1 MLRDNGRPPSP
12 KERMPATAPVTLKI
26 DFVSDVVC
34 PWCAIGLAAL
44 TQAAD
49 RLAGEVQIDWHFQPF
64 ELNPGM
70 APGGEDLFDHLAAK
84 YGAGRAQL
92 EQTHAQIAARG
103 AALGFTFS
111 QRRTRIYNSF
121 DAHRLLHWLGEE
133 GARGQQLA
141 FQRGLFKRHFT
152 DGENPSD
159 RDVLLRLVRDLGLD
173 EACARAV
180 IDSGEFADAVRERQ
194 AFYREQGIHAVPAV
208 IVNERHLIEGG
219 QPVEVFE
226 QALRQMAVQ

>member
-1 MLRDNGRPPSP
+1 MQSASP
-12 KERMPATAPVTLKI
+12 TTLKI

-44 TQAAD
+44 TQAAE
-49 RLAGEVQIDWHFQPF
+49 RLAGEVALDWHFQPF

-70 APGGEDLFDHLAAK
+70 GPGGEDLFDHLAAK
-84 YGAGRAQL
+84 YGASRAQL

-103 AALGFTFS
+103 AALGFSFS
-111 QRRTRIYNSF
+111 PRRTRIYNTF

-141 FQRGLFKRHFT
+141 FQQALFKSYFT

-159 RDVLLRLVRDLGLD
+159 RDVLLRLVRDLRLD
-173 EACARAV
+173 EDCARTVLDA
-180 IDSGEFADAVRERQ
+180 GAFADAVRERQ
-194 AFYREQGIHAVPAV
+194 AFYREQGIHSVPAV
-208 IVNERHLIEGG
+208 IVNERHLIQGG

-226 QALRQMAVQ
+226 QALRQIAAR

>member
-1 MLRDNGRPPSP
+1 MPQSSP
-12 KERMPATAPVTLKI
+12 ITLKI

-49 RLAGEVQIDWHFQPF
+49 RLAGEVRLDWHFQPF
-64 ELNPGM
+64 ELNPAMG
-70 APGGEDLFDHLAAK
+70 PEGEDLFDHLAAK

-111 QRRTRIYNSF
+111 PRRTRIYNTF

-133 GARGQQLA
+133 GAQGQQLA
-141 FQRGLFKRHFT
+141 FKRALFKSYFS
-152 DGENPSD
+152 DAQNPSD
-159 RDVLLRLVRDLGLD
+159 PAVLLALVRGLGLD
-173 EACARAV
+173 EARAGAV
-180 IDSGEFADAVRERQ
+180 LASDEFAEAVRARQ
-194 AFYREQGIHAVPAV
+194 DFYRRQGIHSVPAV
-208 IVNERHLIEGG
+208 IVNERHLIQGG
-219 QPVEVFE
+219 QPVEAFE
-226 QALRQMAVQ
+226 QALRQIAAQQVA